1 MTVKEMIEILKKYP
15 DDLKVMLDDNC
26 ILKEVDLQESKYMSY
41 NQIICDNTINH
52 YIEVVSKRDY

>member
-1 MTVKEMIEILKKYP
+1 MTVKEMIEVLKKYP

-41 NQIICDNTINH
+41 NPIICDNTINH